1 MNVSE
6 GENNMQTADE
16 NQTAKANLVS
26 ALKAFLREEQVTTN
40 QTILELHSKD
50 ESYHTP
56 SLPDIVVFP
65 MTADEVSGI
74 MKLAQQYQVP
84 VVPFGVGS
92 SLEGHAIPYEHG
104 ITVDFTLMN
113 KVLEVREEDFLVKVQ
128 PGVTRSQLNK
138 ELKKY
143 GLFFPVDPGADAT
156 LGGMA
161 ATNAS
166 GTTSVKYGVMR
177 DQVLD
182 LEVVLADGEMIH
194 TGSMAAKS
202 SSGYHLN
209 GLFVGSEGTLGCFT
223 ELTLKV
229 YGIPE
234 FTMAGRAIFK
244 TVDDAVGAVVGILQ
258 AGIPIARVELVDEES
273 IHQVNLFS
281 ETSYKVQPTLFLEF
295 HGNEAGL
302 QQDVNFMKDIVAD
315 FNCDGIEF
323 ETDNAA
329 RNQLWEARHNLA
341 YAFVHGNPGK
351 KLMVT
356 DVCVPISE
364 LAGAVNHARQ
374 GLRTLG
380 LTGGLTG
387 HVGDGNFHALLML
400 DLNNQE
406 EIKKAEQFNE
416 LIVMYALE
424 RGGTCTGEHGVGIG
438 KQKYQEKEHGKAL
451 LVMEK
456 IKAVLDP
463 NCILNPNKIVKT
475 KGQ

>member
-113 KVLEVREEDFLVKVQ
+113 KVLEVREDDFLVKVQ